1 MPECVNGW
9 LRIVP
14 SMRQLLP
21 RWNGAIVMRSEE
33 THFKFI
39 GCLFII
45 YFRSKVFEYKKRS
58 IKILVYSSVIDID
71 QMAGCD
77 LFCSNFY
84 ERLGAICVGRFNFL
98 FCFVFKPHCGVF
110 VWTPGPRHRGALF
123 AAFPKQNDKCLT
135 NARGMGT
142 LRIDWAIT
150 QAKKSLVS
158 TYDIQGFSIK
168 RLTRKFHVVVMQNN
182 GKKVCCTCKVVFCC
196 QLARSTKSIKIS
208 IDISGKSDLID
219 IDCIDKSIEIDETLV
234 PFIHLSRF
242 LPTSSIYIGTYICSC
257 CWQLRCSWLLKN
269 QTIITFKK
277 NHLLKPFLFFQ
288 TGFKII
294 LWWLILAWFAGAQ
307 FFTT

>member
-33 THFKFI
+33 THIKFI

-58 IKILVYSSVIDID
+58 IKILAYSSVIDID

-150 QAKKSLVS
+150 QAKKSLVP

-168 RLTRKFHVVVMQNN
+168 RLTRKFHVVVVQNN

-196 QLARSTKSIKIS
+196 QLARSNKSIKIS